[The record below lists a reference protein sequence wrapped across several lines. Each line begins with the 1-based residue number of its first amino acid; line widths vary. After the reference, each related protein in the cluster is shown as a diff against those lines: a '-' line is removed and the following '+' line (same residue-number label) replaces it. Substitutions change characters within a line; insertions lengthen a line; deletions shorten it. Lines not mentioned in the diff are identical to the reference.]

1 MWRRKGGAWWTGV
14 SPLCQRK
21 KWYGRVKQ
29 FPLRPF
35 NANHVRLK
43 RELIIFVGFPFLG
56 NRRTA
61 LHSKRMEDR
70 IKRKKEEKKKK
81 KGKEERQRK

>member
-43 RELIIFVGFPFLG
+43 QELIIFVGFPFLG

-61 LHSKRMEDR
+61 LHSKRMEER
-70 IKRKKEEKKKK
+70 IKRKKEEKSV
-81 KGKEERQRK
+81 